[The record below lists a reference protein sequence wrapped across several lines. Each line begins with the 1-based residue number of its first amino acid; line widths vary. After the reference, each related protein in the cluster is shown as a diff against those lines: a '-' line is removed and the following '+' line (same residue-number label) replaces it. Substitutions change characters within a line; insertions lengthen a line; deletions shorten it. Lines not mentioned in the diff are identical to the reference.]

1 MTHRKFNPWLLF
13 LLLFLPVLA
22 GCEQEFTPAQ
32 LTELAAQVDT
42 LTNQL
47 TMYQTQVT
55 QLAEQMQRDGILS
68 DEDAEKVATLNAQ
81 IDGIKEKIGPVVAA
95 IKAGTYDPGDDML
108 ITILKAAQAAN
119 AATVSFNPYATYIS
133 IGLSAVIFIL
143 GLFAKKKAAEAAVKD
158 KALTEVVMGG
168 ETFKALAPPEAVAK
182 FEDAQRLN
190 QSESTKIQ
198 VKTITA

>member
-1 MTHRKFNPWLLF
+1 MKYIFTLF
-13 LLLFLPVLA
+13 TMVLLLLSLA

-55 QLAEQMQRDGILS
+55 QLAAQMQEDGILS

-95 IKAGTYDPGDDML
+95 IKAGTYDPNDDAI
-108 ITILKAAQAAN
+108 ITILKVAQAAN

-143 GLFAKKKAAEAAVKD
+143 GLFAKKKSAEAAAKN

-168 ETFKALAPPEAVAK
+168 ETFKVLAPPEAVAK
-182 FEDAQRLN
+182 FEEAQRLN

>member
-1 MTHRKFNPWLLF
+1 MKYVFTIAMMV
-13 LLLFLPVLA
+13 LLLLPLA
-22 GCEQEFTPAQ
+22 GCEQQEFTPAQ

-55 QLAEQMQRDGILS
+55 QLAAQMQSDGILS

-95 IKAGTYDPGDDML
+95 IKAGTYDPNDDVL
-108 ITILKAAQAAN
+108 ITVLKAAQAAN
-119 AATVSFNPYATYIS
+119 AATVSFNPYATYIG

-143 GLFAKKKAAEAAVKD
+143 GLFAKKKAAEAAAKD

-168 ETFKALAPPEAVAK
+168 ETFKAMAAPEVVAK

>member
-1 MTHRKFNPWLLF
+1 MKNVFTIAMMV
-13 LLLFLPVLA
+13 LLLLPLA
-22 GCEQEFTPAQ
+22 GCEQQMFTPAQ
-32 LTELAAQVDT
+32 LIELAAQVDT

-55 QLAEQMQRDGILS
+55 QLAAQMQEDGILS

-81 IDGIKEKIGPVVAA
+81 IDGIKEKIGPIVAA
-95 IKAGTYDPGDDML
+95 IKAGTYDPNDDVI

-133 IGLSAVIFIL
+133 IGLSAIIFIL
-143 GLFAKKKAAEAAVKD
+143 GLFAKKKAAEAAIKG

>member
-1 MTHRKFNPWLLF
+1 MKNVFTIAMMF
-13 LLLFLPVLA
+13 LLLLPLA
-22 GCEQEFTPAQ
+22 GCEQQKFTPAQ
-32 LTELAAQVDT
+32 LIELAAQVDT

-55 QLAEQMQRDGILS
+55 QLAAQMQEDGILS

-95 IKAGTYDPGDDML
+95 IKAGTYDPNDDAI
-108 ITILKAAQAAN
+108 ITILKVAQAAN

-133 IGLSAVIFIL
+133 MGLSAVIFIL
-143 GLFAKKKAAEAAVKD
+143 GMFAKKKAAEAAIKG

>member
-1 MTHRKFNPWLLF
+1 MMV
-13 LLLFLPVLA
+13 LLLLPLA
-22 GCEQEFTPAQ
+22 GCEQQMFTPAQ
-32 LTELAAQVDT
+32 LIELAAQVDT

-55 QLAEQMQRDGILS
+55 QLAAQMQEDGILS

-81 IDGIKEKIGPVVAA
+81 IDGIKEKIGPIVAA
-95 IKAGTYDPGDDML
+95 IKAGTYDPNDDVI

-133 IGLSAVIFIL
+133 IGLSAILFIL
-143 GLFAKKKAAEAAVKD
+143 GMFAKKKAAEAAIKG

-168 ETFKALAPPEAVAK
+168 ETFKALASPEAVAK